1 MSAHA
6 PQSASDTPHAP
17 QGRPH
22 DAEHWHVVP
31 FRTLIGVGV
40 GLLILTWLTVAAVNV
55 DLGEFN
61 IYLALAI
68 AVAKAGLVALYFMHL
83 RWDRPFNGI
92 VFIGSLAF
100 VMLLIAA
107 VMADTKEYQ
116 PSVYADDGQAV
127 TQTRDQVQSTLD
139 AYRESPVSEE

>member
-1 MSAHA
+1 MSDATQ
-6 PQSASDTPHAP
+6 PDPHAP
-17 QGRPH
+17 HSHQGRPH

-31 FRTLIGVGV
+31 FRTLFGVGV
-40 GLLILTWLTVAAVNV
+40 GLLILTWATVAAVNI

-68 AVAKAGLVALYFMHL
+68 AVAKAALVALYFMHL

-92 VFIGSLAF
+92 VFIGSIAF
-100 VMLLIAA
+100 VMLLIAI
-107 VMADTKEYQ
+107 VMADTKQYQ
-116 PSVYADDGQAV
+116 PTVYADDGQAV

-139 AYRESPVSEE
+139 AYRDHPMYEE